1 MLAFNLTKVLEPNVT
16 LGHQFSP
23 GVVHVPLQ
31 ISVGADYFAFVTI
44 SVLMLLLIVVFLAS
58 YTIFFLWVS
67 KVTLAQAPCRSSSFR
82 ATWTCPKP
90 GSLRSS

>member
-1 MLAFNLTKVLEPNVT
+1 MLAFNLTQALKPNVT
-16 LGHQFSP
+16 LGHLLSP

-44 SVLMLLLIVVFLAS
+44 SVLMLLLIVVFLTS

-67 KVTLAQAPCRSSSFR
+67 KVTPALTSCM
-82 ATWTCPKP
+82 
-90 GSLRSS
+90 